1 MIAAIADTHTAIWYL
16 YSDPRLGRA
25 ASAFIDTTIINGD
38 HIGLSAISLA
48 EMVYLIEK
56 GRIPANT
63 LDDVLAAIADPKA
76 VLQQV
81 PLDDGIVIQMR
92 TVSRQDIPDLP
103 DPHHCCQ
110 RPILRCATV
119 EPRCS
124 YTVFDHSHDLVTL
137 RRASR

>member
-16 YSDPRLGRA
+16 SDPRLGRA
-25 ASAFIDTTIINGD
+25 ASAFIDATIINGD

-56 GRIPANT
+56 GRIPAHA

-81 PLDDGIVIQMR
+81 PLDDSIVLKMR
-92 TVSRQDIPDLP
+92 AVSRQDIPDLP
-103 DPHHCCQ
+103 D
-110 RPILRCATV
+110 RIIA
-119 EPRCS
+119 
-124 YTVFDHSHDLVTL
+124 
-137 RRASR
+137 ASAQFYAVPLLSRDARIRSSTIHTIW